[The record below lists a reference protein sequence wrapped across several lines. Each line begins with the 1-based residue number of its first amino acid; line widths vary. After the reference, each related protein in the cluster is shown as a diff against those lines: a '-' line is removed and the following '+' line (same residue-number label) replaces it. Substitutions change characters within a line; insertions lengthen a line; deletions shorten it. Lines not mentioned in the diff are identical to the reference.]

1 MRCCPLSS
9 PAGLGVGASTEAE
22 PQKDRPEVLQWRPRI
37 SLEVLSDADSWRLTA
52 PQLTQKE
59 QAASLVQK
67 APAWTRRGGQR
78 VSTCPCSGTTRSA
91 HTEKHA
97 GTGPPGT
104 PRCRHRQDE
113 ARATVRVGAAVGC
126 FQDPSPPPPPRTPE
140 CNPAL
145 VWGWTPRLASD
156 EQSTGE
162 SKARPL
168 PRLNCETLASVS
180 LALSRPL
187 LCLL

>member
-22 PQKDRPEVLQWRPRI
+22 PRKDRPEVLQWRPRI
-37 SLEVLSDADSWRLTA
+37 FTEVLSDADSWRLTT

-59 QAASLVQK
+59 QAASLIQK

-91 HTEKHA
+91 DAEEHA

-113 ARATVRVGAAVGC
+113 ARATVRVRPRWAASKIHAPRPRHAHPSVTLPSCGAG
-126 FQDPSPPPPPRTPE
+126 PPDWLPTSRVP
-140 CNPAL
+140 
-145 VWGWTPRLASD
+145 G
-156 EQSTGE
+156 
-162 SKARPL
+162 KAR
-168 PRLNCETLASVS
+168 RGHCQD
-180 LALSRPL
+180 
-187 LCLL
+187 